1 MAGQDEGGG
10 LNLLSEAQIRRNS
23 FFIKGHTNM
32 VELDMNGRTKIKAKV
47 KTHSDAVRA
56 EDHIRLKHMEILMQK
71 WKESDGELTEEEFR
85 DVFYQVIGGSLG
97 DRFDEHVSF
106 LFRKMDT
113 NQDETVDWD
122 EFCTYMMVGLQEK
135 DDLDNERENPVMVCP
150 VLFETSHRTAI
161 VKVMSIPSP
170 PRFVTVSEDGLVI
183 FWSNKI
189 KQDHHL
195 RLDEEA
201 FVHAK
206 SLRVTDAAYLTNA
219 QRMIVLAT
227 TSRDLRFYNSV
238 TGVPYQKVDID
249 AIAMCMDYHFN
260 PSSPDHASLY
270 VGDMDGYVTVFKF
283 NQASSGRLFNDPT
296 TEWQRDRVNWKDL
309 HNIKKGSKE
318 VTKVTC
324 ERIRIHRE
332 EGSAMMNQSV
342 SKVMYIA
349 QLDGFFSCASTTTN
363 ALVFYDA
370 GKSTMRSFT
379 IQKGCTDF
387 DFFMDRE
394 DGHHLIATGGNDTK
408 LRLWNPYVPNTAN
421 AVLSG
426 HRSSIV
432 HVLFNPSHGQVITM
446 SDLEI
451 VKIWDIK
458 QRVCLNTL
466 GNIIPHKLM
475 QANTKST
482 RVFWHEPAQSLLVAT
497 YTELACIQLSRS
509 NVTASHT
516 AHDMPISAMVY
527 VPEFNVIATGGY
539 GGTINVWDLSSGA
552 KVMEFESAHTGAA
565 VSCLAVGY
573 GGRRLISGASN
584 GEIFVWNTLSGVVL
598 QRLVKQDAR
607 EVVGVL
613 STKDRIYSAGWDG
626 KLVSFLHQHDVDI
639 AKAPIMIDEDS
650 KWSALEH
657 HNDDILAMDN
667 VGESLLATGSF
678 DGEVIVWNLKLARAV
693 KKFDSRTYRKKL
705 NVLKSPKDKGMKH
718 LPKVAANARTA
729 VDAICWL
736 KNRVK
741 SVKSGSSTATIA
753 VSCDGGCVCFWNA
766 LKGDMYG
773 GFYAVSDK
781 FGFESVQGMAVDNAN
796 ERLFT
801 GDSLGFVRVFDIK
814 TYCLKGDDANAPKL
828 LREWRA
834 HVQAISCLIFVE
846 TADVVITGSS
856 DQSVRV
862 WGALNGDFIGSFGGA
877 SMWSL
882 SSGAMN
888 LTVTKKRNRAS
899 IGMNSLSAS
908 PDGAI
913 FSSGPQQGDEDDE
926 DEDDGPT
933 QFMNLATGTIEHR
946 PRGKGRKG
954 ADQDSDGLKLPPI
967 HNKTGSSHALTPLS
981 EDHEETS
988 FPGGDND
995 DNHLQV
1001 EGGDDQRSRR
1011 TTDVA
1016 ASAYMGQFKL
1026 PNIPGASKDSS
1037 DSLDFTIDLNGLP
1050 SADDYKDADLDNAL
1064 DKDRTSVLGKAYS
1077 KKALEWQTEKHSWRQ
1092 VTPRPDMTK
1101 AAKEG
1106 LMVCVPYNT
1115 LRLGKMDE
1123 IESVRAPSAVNESQK
1138 RLERLTQENEDQSVS
1153 TSDGRRNRR
1162 KVQRRSTVAKLKKGL
1177 GSLGLAGNA
1186 VAAFSGGLSLP
1197 AMK

>member
-1 MAGQDEGGG
+1 MAQGGEDGGG

-23 FFIKGHTNM
+23 FFIKGHTNV

-71 WKESDGELTEEEFR
+71 WKENDGELTEQEFR
-85 DVFYQVIGGSLG
+85 DVFHQVIGGSLG
-97 DRFDEHVSF
+97 ERFEEHVSF

-161 VKVMSIPSP
+161 VKVMNIPSP

-189 KQDHHL
+189 KQNNQL

-270 VGDMDGYVTVFKF
+270 VGDMDGYITVFKF
-283 NQASSGRLFNDPT
+283 NQASSGRLFNDPS

-309 HNIKKGSKE
+309 QTVKKGSKE
-318 VTKVTC
+318 ATKVTC

-342 SKVMYIA
+342 SKVMYVP

-363 ALVFYDA
+363 ALVFFDA
-370 GKSTMRSFT
+370 GKSTARSFT
-379 IQKGCTDF
+379 IHKGCTDF
-387 DFFMDRE
+387 DFFMDRD

-408 LRLWNPYVPNTAN
+408 LRLWNPYVPNTPN

-432 HVLFNPSHGQVITM
+432 HVMFNPSHGQVITM

-451 VKIWDIK
+451 IKIWDIK

-475 QANTKST
+475 QASTKST
-482 RVFWHEPAQSLLVAT
+482 RVFWHEPAQSLLAAT
-497 YTELACIQLSRS
+497 YTELACIQLSRN

-516 AHDMPISAMVY
+516 AHDMPISAMAY
-527 VPEFNVIATGGY
+527 VPEFNVLATGGY

-607 EVVGVL
+607 EVIGVL

-705 NVLKSPKDKGMKH
+705 NVLKTKAKTKH

-781 FGFESVQGMAVDNAN
+781 FGYESVQGMAVDNAN
-796 ERLFT
+796 EKLYT

-814 TYCLKGDDANAPKL
+814 TYCLTGDDTHAPKM

-834 HVQAISCLIFVE
+834 HVQAISCLVFVE
-846 TADVVITGSS
+846 TANVVITGST

-882 SSGAMN
+882 SSGEMSQR
-888 LTVTKKRNRAS
+888 VESKRNRAS
-899 IGMNSLSAS
+899 VGMNSVASS
-908 PDGAI
+908 PDGAV
-913 FSSGPQQGDEDDE
+913 FSSGSHHDD
-926 DEDDGPT
+926 DDGEADDAPT
-933 QFMNLATGTIEHR
+933 EFMNLATGTIQR
-946 PRGKGRKG
+946 RGGRKKGRNG
-954 ADQDSDGLKLPPI
+954 ADQEGDSLKLPPI
-967 HNKTGSSHALTPLS
+967 HIKSSGSQLTSLG
-981 EDHEETS
+981 EDQEETS
-988 FPGGDND
+988 FPGGGD
-995 DNHLQV
+995 DDDGNHLQV
-1001 EGGDDQRSRR
+1001 SSEPRSRR
-1011 TTDVA
+1011 STDVA
-1016 ASAYMGQFKL
+1016 ASAYMGEFKL
-1026 PNIPGASKDSS
+1026 PHVPGALKESS
-1037 DSLDFTIDLNGLP
+1037 DSLDFTIDLNNLP
-1050 SADDYKDADLDNAL
+1050 SADDYKDTDLETLAL
-1064 DKDRTSVLGKAYS
+1064 DKDRASVLGKAYS
-1077 KKALEWQTEKHSWRQ
+1077 KKALEWQTDKHSWRQ

-1138 RLERLTQENEDQSVS
+1138 RLERLTQETEENSMVPADS
-1153 TSDGRRNRR
+1153 RRNRR
-1162 KVQRRSTVAKLKKGL
+1162 RAQRRSTVAKFKKGMVVA
-1177 GSLGLAGNA
+1177 GLAANGMG
-1186 VAAFSGGLSLP
+1186 AFSGLSLP